1 MSLSLSYSEDSPVKI
16 AESASLIPSNL
27 TVLQALEEGG
37 LAYAVVSRHLATVT
51 YVAPDATTVD
61 SKRIYF
67 SGSEEDSSHKS
78 LTSVSVQSE
87 CM

>member
-1 MSLSLSYSEDSPVKI
+1 M
-16 AESASLIPSNL
+16 
-27 TVLQALEEGG
+27 LQALEEGG